1 MLFIGGKFKMA
12 TKKQTDKVTKEK
24 VQKAAKAV
32 AEVVEEKVEKIAD
45 VVENK
50 AEKVMDIVEDKVA
63 DTVKEAKEVVKKA
76 KKATTKKDIKT
87 TLFVEYF
94 GKQVEEK
101 EMIAA
106 VKKAW
111 TSAGNKVG
119 DIKTIELYVKP
130 EDGAVYYVINKT
142 ESGKIEF

>member
-1 MLFIGGKFKMA
+1 MA
-12 TKKQTDKVTKEK
+12 TKKQTTKVTKEK

-45 VVENK
+45 VVEDK

-63 DTVKEAKEVVKKA
+63 DAVVEAKEVVKKA
-76 KKATTKKDIKT
+76 KKATTKKEIKT

-94 GKQVEEK
+94 G
-101 EMIAA
+101 
-106 VKKAW
+106 KAW

-130 EDGAVYYVINKT
+130 EDDAVYYVINKT
-142 ESGKIEF
+142 ESGKVEF

>member
-1 MLFIGGKFKMA
+1 MA
-12 TKKQTDKVTKEK
+12 TKKQTTKVTKDK
-24 VQKAAKAV
+24 VQKAAKAVAEVV

-45 VVENK
+45 VVEDK

-63 DTVKEAKEVVKKA
+63 DAVVEAKEVVKKA
-76 KKATTKKDIKT
+76 KKATTKKEIKT

-130 EDGAVYYVINKT
+130 EDDAVYYVINKT
-142 ESGKIEF
+142 ESGKVEF

>member
-1 MLFIGGKFKMA
+1 MA
-12 TKKQTDKVTKEK
+12 TKKQTTKVTKDK

-45 VVENK
+45 VVEDK

-63 DTVKEAKEVVKKA
+63 DAVVEAKEVVKKA

-130 EDGAVYYVINKT
+130 EDDAVYYVINKT
-142 ESGKIEF
+142 ESGKVEF

>member
-1 MLFIGGKFKMA
+1 MA
-12 TKKQTDKVTKEK
+12 TKKQTNKVTKEP

-32 AEVVEEKVEKIAD
+32 EKFVDAVEE
-45 VVENK
+45 K
-50 AEKVMDIVEDKVA
+50 AEKVVDIVEDKVA
-63 DTVKEAKEVVKKA
+63 DTVEEAKEVVKKA

-87 TLFVEYF
+87 TLFVEYY
-94 GKQVEEK
+94 GKQVEDK

-111 TSAGNKVG
+111 TNAGNKVG
-119 DIKTIELYVKP
+119 DIKSIELYVKP

>member
-1 MLFIGGKFKMA
+1 MA
-12 TKKQTDKVTKEK
+12 TKKETTKTTKDK
-24 VQKAAKAV
+24 VQKVAKAV
-32 AEVVEEKVEKIAD
+32 AEVVEEKAEKIAD
-45 VVENK
+45 AVEDK
-50 AEKVMDIVEDKVA
+50 AEKVKDMVEEKVA
-63 DTVKEAKEVVKKA
+63 DTVAEAKEVVKKA
-76 KKATTKKDIKT
+76 KKATTKKEIKT

-130 EDGAVYYVINKT
+130 EDDAVYYVINKT
-142 ESGKIEF
+142 ESGKVEF

>member
-1 MLFIGGKFKMA
+1 MA
-12 TKKQTDKVTKEK
+12 TKKQTTKVTKDK

-45 VVENK
+45 VVEDK

-63 DTVKEAKEVVKKA
+63 DAVVEAKEVVKKA
-76 KKATTKKDIKT
+76 KKATTKKEIKT

-111 TSAGNKVG
+111 TSAGNKVS

-130 EDGAVYYVINKT
+130 EDDAVYYVINKT
-142 ESGKIEF
+142 ESGKVEF

>member
-1 MLFIGGKFKMA
+1 MA
-12 TKKQTDKVTKEK
+12 TKKETTKVTKEK
-24 VQKAAKAV
+24 VQKATKAV
-32 AEVVEEKVEKIAD
+32 AEVVEEKVEKLAD
-45 VVENK
+45 IVEDK
-50 AEKVMDIVEDKVA
+50 AEKVKDIVEDKVA
-63 DTVKEAKEVVKKA
+63 DAVVEAKEVVKKA

-111 TSAGNKVG
+111 TSAGNKVS

-130 EDGAVYYVINKT
+130 EDDAVYYVINKT
-142 ESGKIEF
+142 ESGKVEF

>member
-1 MLFIGGKFKMA
+1 MA
-12 TKKQTDKVTKEK
+12 TKKETTKTTKDKI
-24 VQKAAKAV
+24 QKAAKAV
-32 AEVVEEKVEKIAD
+32 AEVVEEKVEQIAD
-45 VVENK
+45 AVEDK
-50 AEKVMDIVEDKVA
+50 AEKVA
-63 DTVKEAKEVVKKA
+63 DTVADKVEEAKEVVKKA
-76 KKATTKKDIKT
+76 KKATTKKEIKT

-130 EDGAVYYVINKT
+130 EDDAVYYVINKT
-142 ESGKIEF
+142 ESGKVEF

>member
-1 MLFIGGKFKMA
+1 MA
-12 TKKQTDKVTKEK
+12 TKKQTSKITK
-24 VQKAAKAV
+24 
-32 AEVVEEKVEKIAD
+32 EKVEKIVDA
-45 VVENK
+45 VEKK
-50 AEKVMDIVEDKVA
+50 AEKVADIVEDKVA
-63 DTVKEAKEVVKKA
+63 DTVEDAKEVAKEVVKKA
-76 KKATTKKDIKT
+76 KKAATKKEIKT
-87 TLFVEYF
+87 TLFVEYY

-119 DIKTIELYVKP
+119 DIKSIELYVKP

-142 ESGKIEF
+142 ESGKVEF